1 MKVTIIGATG
11 LLGSELVPYFSA
23 RGHDV
28 IPLSYA
34 DCDITNSEDIR
45 RILQKHQPELIVNC
59 AVMLDVDEC
68 EANPTLCYGVNR
80 DGVKNIL
87 TALNDLVT
95 HDVMTNDSVTF
106 VQISSSET
114 FGRVHEREYDPMG
127 YKEDDMQK
135 PVSVYQKSKKEAEDI
150 VLAFAREHPGVLKNW
165 YIARAGWLYGA
176 GRPTFV
182 DRFYTLLQ
190 SKEPLKVIKDQW
202 RSPTW
207 ARDFAQG
214 LDTLLTGGYASG
226 IFHIVNDV
234 KPGEATTQDVI
245 EELETYLGPR
255 AAHPPMT
262 YVSQQEFFKVPR
274 APSNVL
280 KNTKLPKLRPWREAL
295 QEYLRERYTTE

>member
-1 MKVTIIGATG
+1 MNVTIFGATG
-11 LLGSELVPYFSA
+11 LVGSELIAYFSA
-23 RGHDV
+23 RGHNV
-28 IPLSYA
+28 IPLSSA

-45 RILQKHQPELIVNC
+45 RALETHRPELVVNC

-87 TALNDLVT
+87 NTLNDLVT
-95 HDVMTNDSVTF
+95 DDVMTHNSVTF

-114 FGRVHEREYDPMG
+114 FGRVHEGEYNPMG
-127 YKEDDMQK
+127 YKENDAQK

-150 VLAFAREHPGVLKNW
+150 VLAFTREHPQTLKAW
-165 YIARAGWLYGA
+165 YIVRAGWLYGE

-207 ARDFAQG
+207 TRDFAKG
-214 LDTLLTGGYASG
+214 LGELLENDHPSG
-226 IFHIVNDV
+226 IYHIVNEV
-234 KPGEATTQDVI
+234 HPGEATTQDVI
-245 EELETYLGPR
+245 EELEKYLGPR
-255 AAHPPMT
+255 AAHPPIT

-280 KNTKLPKLRPWREAL
+280 KNTKLPPLRYWREAL
-295 QEYLRERYTTE
+295 REYLKTRYPRS